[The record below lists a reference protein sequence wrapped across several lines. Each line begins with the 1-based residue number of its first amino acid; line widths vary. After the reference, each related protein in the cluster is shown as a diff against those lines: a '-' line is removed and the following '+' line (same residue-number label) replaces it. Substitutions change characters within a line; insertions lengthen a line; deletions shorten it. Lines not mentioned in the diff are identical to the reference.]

1 MIYDEYVSTKTSFS
15 LLAKKY
21 GLTSQR
27 ISFIINDLK
36 SKGLEKKLELT
47 DTKETREGYKDLAVE
62 MREKGSLELSLKM
75 FDELIEW
82 DTKHKN
88 FKGLMDVFGHK
99 KIALGLLSDKTDN
112 KALQTKYLTEAIE
125 CIEKALAVSKENPNI
140 PAGSTAVQHV
150 HKASLLAKIS
160 ENSTGKEKHR
170 KLTEALKLIDSALPG
185 FPGSPAHLAWPLG
198 IKAVLL
204 HLLGKDVEAISVL
217 GEAEKALFVGYE
229 QELKNEVQGKLHL
242 RVWNTGILLRYAI
255 IYADAKKPI
264 LAEAYASAVI
274 NTPDPEKIL
283 VVRKREARRLLKSIR

>member
-15 LLAKKY
+15 ILAKKY

-36 SKGLEKKLELT
+36 SKGLEKKLVLT
-47 DTKETREGYKDLAVE
+47 DSKETRESYKDLAVE

-75 FDELIEW
+75 FNELIEW
-82 DTKHKN
+82 DTEHKN
-88 FKGLMDVFGHK
+88 FKGLMDVLGHK

-125 CIEKALAVSKENPNI
+125 CVEKALVVSKENSTI
-140 PAGSTAVQHV
+140 PAGSTAIQHV
-150 HKASLLAKIS
+150 HMASLLAKLS
-160 ENSTGKEKHR
+160 ENITGKEKDQ

-198 IKAVLL
+198 IKAVIL
-204 HLLGKDVEAISVL
+204 HLLGKDIEAISAL
-217 GEAEKALFVGYE
+217 GEAEKALYVGYE
-229 QELKNEVQGKLHL
+229 GELKNEAQGKLHL

-264 LAEAYASAVI
+264 LAETYASAVI

-283 VVRKREARRLLKSIR
+283 VSRKRDARKLLKNIR